1 MSDSEDDKPLAA
13 RNIVAKQPAV
23 PTKTENASTSSK
35 PNPVSASNPQN
46 AIKRKAAQKAP
57 VVDSDSED
65 DKPLLTR
72 AKPAVRPGYGGA
84 VKKDLNHADAKN
96 QVSKPKSVTVKK
108 EAIKIEPLSPKSEP
122 DTSPQGNA
130 KAKKPRAK
138 KGEGEKKVTVK
149 KEYEKPGQTRE
160 TPSEI
165 DPLRRFY
172 TTLRE
177 QRPDSEMA
185 KKWCL
190 IHGVLD
196 DEDAEQI
203 AAELKLKKGQLR
215 SPSKPVSRAPPQKRK
230 APPAATKKPAAGQSA
245 KGATKSKVKQE
256 DSDEDSFEDDDFV
269 APAKKVQKQGS
280 GTTAG
285 TSSKPK
291 PAAGQAAKGSSG
303 VEASAQPAR
312 ARPGSG
318 GSRPSSAQGSK
329 GAGTSR
335 PASGGDNKSA
345 GPSRPSS
352 GGSGKAAGEKPA
364 PKPRALVASTTKD
377 RAFVDGGLDPVS
389 DSDSDDDMPLG
400 QRRVQ
405 RA

>member
-23 PTKTENASTSSK
+23 AVKAENASMSSK
-35 PNPVSASNPQN
+35 PKPVSASYPQN
-46 AIKRKAAQKAP
+46 TIKRKAAQKAP
-57 VVDSDSED
+57 VDSDSDEGG
-65 DKPLLTR
+65 KPLLTR
-72 AKPAVRPGYGGA
+72 AKPAARPGSGGA
-84 VKKDLNHADAKN
+84 VNKEPNHTDAKN

-108 EAIKIEPLSPKSEP
+108 EAVKIEPLSPKSEP
-122 DTSPQGNA
+122 EASPQGDA

-138 KGEGEKKVTVK
+138 KGEGEKKVSVK
-149 KEYEKPGQTRE
+149 KEYEKPGQTRD

-185 KKWCL
+185 KKW
-190 IHGVLD
+190 
-196 DEDAEQI
+196 
-203 AAELKLKKGQLR
+203 
-215 SPSKPVSRAPPQKRK
+215 SPSKAVSRAPPQKRK
-230 APPAATKKPAAGQSA
+230 APPAATKTPAAGQSA
-245 KGATKSKVKQE
+245 KGTTKSKVKQE
-256 DSDEDSFEDDDFV
+256 DLDEETFEDDDFV

-280 GTTAG
+280 GATAG
-285 TSSKPK
+285 TSSKPRS
-291 PAAGQAAKGSSG
+291 AAGQAAKGSSG
-303 VEASAQPAR
+303 VEASTQPAR

-318 GSRPSSAQGSK
+318 GSQPSSAQGSK
-329 GAGTSR
+329 GAGASR

-345 GPSRPSS
+345 GPSRPST
-352 GGSGKAAGEKPA
+352 GGSGKAAQEKPA

-377 RAFVDGGLDPVS
+377 RAFADGGLDPV
-389 DSDSDDDMPLG
+389 SDSDDDMPLG
-400 QRRVQ
+400 QRRVL